1 MSETASRQTIL
12 VVDDTPVILKML
24 SKQLEH
30 WGYRVVTAASGE
42 EGLQRAET
50 ERPDLILLDIL
61 MPKMKGRE
69 VCARLKVNPATKDIP
84 VMFLTAL
91 GLGEYVRA
99 GLDVGGDDYIIK
111 PFRPTYL
118 RERIRVCLLRHQQG
132 GESRANGQGA

>member
-1 MSETASRQTIL
+1 MSAPARQTIL
-12 VVDDTPVILKML
+12 VVDDTPVIIKML

-30 WGYRVVTAASGE
+30 WGYQVITASSGE
-42 EGLQRAET
+42 EGLQRAEVDH
-50 ERPDLILLDIL
+50 PDLILLDIL

-69 VCARLKVNPATKDIP
+69 VCGRLKANPATKQIP
-84 VMFLTAL
+84 VMFLTSL

-118 RERIRVCLLRHQQG
+118 RERIKVCLLRAQQ
-132 GESRANGQGA
+132 SQQSNGN

>member
-1 MSETASRQTIL
+1 MSQTADRQTIL

-24 SKQLEH
+24 TKQLEH
-30 WGYRVVTAASGE
+30 WGYRVLTAASGE

-50 ERPDLILLDIL
+50 EQPDLILLDIL

-69 VCARLKVNPATKDIP
+69 ACARLKANSATKHIP
-84 VMFLTAL
+84 VMFLTSL

-99 GLDVGGDDYIIK
+99 GLDIGGDDYIIK

-118 RERIRVCLLRHQQG
+118 RERIKVCLLRSQQ
-132 GESRANGQGA
+132 SRPSGSNGAA

>member
-1 MSETASRQTIL
+1 MTGPQTRHTIL

-24 SKQLEH
+24 SKQLGH
-30 WGYRVVTAASGE
+30 WGYRVVTASSGE

-50 ERPDLILLDIL
+50 EKPDLILLDIL

-69 VCARLKVNPATKDIP
+69 VCARLKANPATQKIP
-84 VMFLTAL
+84 VIFLTAL

-118 RERIRVCLLRHQQG
+118 RERIKVCLLRSQN
-132 GESRANGQGA
+132 SSATS